1 MYKKVF
7 SATLRGING
16 MLTEV
21 EADSSNGLPSFSMV
35 GNLSG
40 SVKEAGDR
48 VRTALKNSEI
58 DIPAKK
64 VTINIVPADIRKD
77 GTNFDLPIAVAILK
91 SLEIIDSDFIDDYA
105 FLGELNLNGDV
116 VSVRGVLS
124 MVTCLKEN
132 NIKGVFIPKSNE
144 KEALI
149 VEGIDIIPV
158 SSLKELIS
166 IISDEKIFRS
176 VKRPSIDKSI
186 FQKKNSYQ
194 IDFSDVNG
202 QKYLKRA
209 IEVAVAGFHNIIISG
224 PAGTGKTMIAKRIPT
239 IMPDLTI
246 DEAIEITKVYSIAG
260 LLSEDNNIVLNRPFR
275 SPHHSISLT
284 SLIGGGV
291 YPRPGEISLAT
302 NGVLFLDELPLFQ
315 KNTIETLREPL
326 EDKQITVTR
335 LQGAFSYPANFMLV
349 AAMNPCPCGFY
360 PDRNKCNCSIVAIER
375 YQRSISKPILE
386 RIDICA
392 ESSSLK
398 FNEITSDS
406 ENEKSKDI
414 KARIIIARNIQ
425 KERFK
430 NYKKIN
436 FNSQM
441 GSKEIKKFCSI
452 NDDDYEYLKK
462 IFYMNKLSARTY
474 HKILKVAR
482 TIADINQSEEIK
494 KEHLV
499 EACSYRKLEE
509 KLYG

>member
-105 FLGELNLNGDV
+105 FLGELNLNGDI

-149 VEGIDIIPV
+149 VEGIDIIPI
-158 SSLKELIS
+158 SNLKELIS
-166 IISDEKIFRS
+166 IISDEKTFKNI
-176 VKRPSIDKSI
+176 KRPNIDKSI
-186 FQKKNSYQ
+186 FNKKNSYQ

-246 DEAIEITKVYSIAG
+246 DESIEITKVYSIAG
-260 LLSEDNNIVLNRPFR
+260 LLNEDNNIVLNRPFR

-398 FNEITSDS
+398 FNEITSDL

-414 KARIIIARNIQ
+414 KERIIRARNIQ

-452 NDDDYEYLKK
+452 NEDDYDYLKK

-482 TIADINQSEEIK
+482 TIADLNQSEEIK

>member
-166 IISDEKIFRS
+166 IISDEKNFRS

-260 LLSEDNNIVLNRPFR
+260 LLNEDNNIVLNRPFR

-291 YPRPGEISLAT
+291 YPRPGEISLAS

-360 PDRNKCNCSIVAIER
+360 PDRNKCNCSVVAIER

-414 KARIIIARNIQ
+414 KERIIIARNIQ